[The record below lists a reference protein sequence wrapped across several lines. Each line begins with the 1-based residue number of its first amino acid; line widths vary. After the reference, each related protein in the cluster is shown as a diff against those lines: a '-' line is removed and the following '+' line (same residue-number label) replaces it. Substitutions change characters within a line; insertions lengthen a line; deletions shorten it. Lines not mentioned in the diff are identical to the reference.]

1 MDIMLVVNRMIQLF
15 VMIGVGFVVAR
26 ANLIQENFNQHLTKF
41 VLNLTMPCMIISSVI
56 SSQSHQ
62 LALRDI
68 MLSTILLVF
77 ILPLF
82 AYLCIRLLSLKKH
95 QGLYMFMMM
104 YPNVG
109 FIGFP
114 LLQSIFGVESILS
127 TAVINMGF
135 NLSLFTLGIIVMTY
149 GQNQRPNIDIKNLLS
164 PGVISSLLA
173 IFIYVLKIEM
183 PQVIA
188 NPISLIGS
196 MTTPLAMIIIGS
208 TLSVYKL
215 KDIFSDIKVYLFI
228 IFIDIIVHII
238 FFPFISL
245 LIHDTMIQGMTFIIL
260 AMPVANG
267 AVLFAKTYNQDEFLA
282 AKTVFISTMLAIV
295 TIPLLVYL
303 FLI

>member
-149 GQNQRPNIDIKNLLS
+149 GQNRYKKFTISWSDFFLISYIYICIKNRNATS
-164 PGVISSLLA
+164 DSESHITYWQYDNTTSYDNYWKY
-173 IFIYVLKIEM
+173 IICIQIER
-183 PQVIA
+183 
-188 NPISLIGS
+188 
-196 MTTPLAMIIIGS
+196 
-208 TLSVYKL
+208 Y
-215 KDIFSDIKVYLFI
+215 F
-228 IFIDIIVHII
+228 
-238 FFPFISL
+238 
-245 LIHDTMIQGMTFIIL
+245 
-260 AMPVANG
+260 
-267 AVLFAKTYNQDEFLA
+267 
-282 AKTVFISTMLAIV
+282 
-295 TIPLLVYL
+295 
-303 FLI
+303 

>member
-215 KDIFSDIKVYLFI
+215 KDI
-228 IFIDIIVHII
+228 
-238 FFPFISL
+238 
-245 LIHDTMIQGMTFIIL
+245 
-260 AMPVANG
+260 
-267 AVLFAKTYNQDEFLA
+267 
-282 AKTVFISTMLAIV
+282 
-295 TIPLLVYL
+295 
-303 FLI
+303 